1 MYDNISIIVPSLN
14 PDEKLLEVAD
24 GLIDAG
30 FTDIILVDDGSDEE
44 HKHYFKDIQEKYG
57 EDRITILTHEVNKG
71 KGRAIKTS
79 IAYVLENRPDTEGIV
94 TVDGDNQHKPE
105 DVKKCLDKMKEC
117 KNAVILGCRD
127 FDQDDVPFKSRNGNK
142 ITRTVFR
149 LVCGMKISDTQTGLR
164 AIPAEHLKF
173 MLDIKGERYEYET
186 NMLLEMG
193 DNKIPYDEV
202 KIRTVYI
209 DDNSSSHF
217 HAVKDS
223 IRIYSFILKFALS
236 SVISSVVD
244 IAAFRLLLLVVPSK
258 LGFLTDTTIAGFI
271 ARAISS
277 FVNFTVNRKAV
288 FDSKSSVGKSLVKY
302 YILVVCQITASVCI
316 VSGLVKLF
324 GVSGGWLKTLKKAVV
339 DIILFFLSFRIQ
351 KKWVFKK

>member
-14 PDEKLLEVAD
+14 PDEKLLEVAK
-24 GLIDAG
+24 GLVEAG
-30 FTDIILVDDGSDEE
+30 FTDIILVDDGSDNE
-44 HKHYFKDIQEKYG
+44 HKHYFKDIQNEYG
-57 EDRITILTHEVNKG
+57 EDKITILTHDVNKG

-79 IAYVLENRPDTEGIV
+79 IAYVLANRPDTGGII

-105 DVKKCLDKMKEC
+105 DVKKCLDKMAEC
-117 KNAVILGCRD
+117 KNSVILGCRD
-127 FDQDDVPFKSRNGNK
+127 FDQDDVPWKSRNGNK

-164 AIPAEHLKF
+164 AIPAEHLEF
-173 MLDIKGERYEYET
+173 MQGVKGERYEYET

-202 KIRTVYI
+202 KIKTVYI

-217 HAVKDS
+217 HPVRDS
-223 IRIYSFILKFALS
+223 IRIYGFILKFALS
-236 SVISSVVD
+236 SAISSIVD
-244 IAAFRLLLLVVPSK
+244 ISAFRVLLALLPEK
-258 LGFLTDTTIAGFI
+258 IGIFPDTIVAGLV

-277 FVNFTVNRKAV
+277 LVNYGVNRKAV
-288 FDSKSSVGKSLVKY
+288 FDSKGSVGKSLVRY
-302 YILVVCQITASVCI
+302 YVLVICQITASVCI
-316 VSGLVKLF
+316 VSGIVKLF
-324 GVSGGWLKTLKKAVV
+324 GISGGWLKTIVKAVV